1 MNRMIEV
8 ETPSLLLRPI
18 QDGDVQGIYE
28 LDSDPEVHRYLGNHP
43 IKTMKEAE
51 GIVAYIQEQYETYGF
66 GRWAVID
73 KESQEFV
80 GWSGLKYETMVREDM
95 DYNDL
100 GYRLKRKFWGL
111 GIATE
116 TSLEALK
123 FGFATLGLDEI
134 YAGADVNN
142 IGSNK
147 VLQKVGMQQLE
158 VFEYD
163 GSPHHW
169 YRIDREGWEKVG

>member
-8 ETPSLLLRPI
+8 ETPRLLLRPI
-18 QDGDVQGIYE
+18 QNTDAKGIFE
-28 LDSDPEVHRYLGNHP
+28 LDSDPEVHRYLGNRP
-43 IKTMKEAE
+43 IQSMKEAE

-73 KESQEFV
+73 KATNEFA
-80 GWSGLKYETMVREDM
+80 GWSGLKYETKVRKDM

-100 GYRLKRKFWGL
+100 GYRLKRSFWGL

-116 TSLEALK
+116 TALEALK
-123 FGFATLGLDEI
+123 FGFQTLGLDEI

-147 VLQKVGMQQLE
+147 VLQKVGLKHLE
-158 VFEYD
+158 TFEYD

-169 YRIDREGWEKVG
+169 YMIDRTMWEKA